1 MEGNSPPR
9 FLLDELGRTE
19 MIVKLKEGDETPVGS
34 VVYRVKA
41 YDADGDRLTFA
52 LLGAE
57 ANQLLRVEP
66 IDHDE
71 AHLLLNKQ
79 LDREVF
85 LRRYF
90 ALLR

>member
-9 FLLDELGRTE
+9 FLLDELGRSE

-41 YDADGDRLTFA
+41 FDADGDRLTFA

-66 IDHDE
+66 IGHDE

-79 LDREVF
+79 LDREVPSSIPCID
-85 LRRYF
+85 
-90 ALLR
+90 